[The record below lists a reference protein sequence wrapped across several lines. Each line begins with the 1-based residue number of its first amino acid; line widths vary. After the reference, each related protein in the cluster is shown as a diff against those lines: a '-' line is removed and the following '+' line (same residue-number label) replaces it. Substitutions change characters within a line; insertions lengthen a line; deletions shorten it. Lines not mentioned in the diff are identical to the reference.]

1 MAPRWQA
8 AVRPGASAA
17 PARHSGKIREAAGD
31 DRQRGGHRLLGPGL
45 ALAAAAA
52 LTAACPPVGW
62 AWLAW
67 AAPIPAFL
75 ALLKAAEDDGW
86 SRSCGWIGF
95 VLGAAYLTLL
105 VPWFGAFTPVGYPAA
120 AVYWGILGA
129 IAFVVT
135 GWALRRGRVL
145 PAPLVLAA
153 GWTFWEWLRAGGAL
167 AFPWGTLAFT
177 QHRHLAVLQMLEIT
191 GSYGLSFLMALFAAS
206 VACGVR
212 TRRAG
217 WALGSGAAAL
227 ALAGWGGW
235 VLKSTP
241 GAPRSVRVGI
251 VQASY
256 SYKAAGAAVVCVSP
270 PEEYERYTREALAQ
284 GARLVLWPEA
294 ASPADL
300 ANRADSRA
308 RVAELLR
315 SSGAHLL
322 AGSFVLDT
330 RTGVTTNSA
339 VLVASS
345 GQVLS
350 QYAKVRIVPFGEYL
364 PLRPLLRW
372 TEQYGMPSEDLG
384 AGAEWRPMAW
394 PGGSIGT
401 SICFE
406 SAFGGISREL
416 VGKGA
421 DLLAILT
428 SDGWAGRS
436 AAGLQ
441 HLAFAPLR
449 AVETR
454 RAVARAGATGV
465 SQLIDPYGRVL
476 ASQPMFRAGI
486 VVGDLPLR
494 TDTTLYVR
502 LGDWPVGLSALLL
515 LAGLFSPAFEAVR
528 RRKD

>member
-1 MAPRWQA
+1 MPDSNPIVTRMGLGRQVGRLAGTVLGLLS
-8 AVRPGASAA
+8 AV
-17 PARHSGKIREAAGD
+17 
-31 DRQRGGHRLLGPGL
+31 LL
-45 ALAAAAA
+45 
-52 LTAACPPVGW
+52 TVACPPVGW

-67 AAPIPAFL
+67 AAPVPAFL
-75 ALLKAAEDDGW
+75 ALLDAVEGDTW
-86 SRSCGWIGF
+86 SRSAGWIGF
-95 VLGAAYLTLL
+95 VLGAAYLALL

-135 GWALRRGRVL
+135 GWALRRGRAL
-145 PAPLVLAA
+145 PPPLVMAA
-153 GWTFWEWLRAGGAL
+153 GWVLWEWLRAGGPL

-177 QHRHLAVLQMLEIT
+177 QHRHLAVLQMLELT

-206 VACGVR
+206 IACGVR
-212 TRRAG
+212 ARRAG

-227 ALAGWGGW
+227 VLAGWGAW
-235 VLKSTP
+235 VLKSSP
-241 GAPRSVRVGI
+241 GATRSVRVGI

-256 SYKAAGAAVVCVSP
+256 SYKAPGAAVVCVSP
-270 PEEYERYTREALAQ
+270 PEEYERYTGEALAQ
-284 GARLVLWPEA
+284 GARLILWPEA

-300 ANRADSRA
+300 ANRADTRA
-308 RVAELLR
+308 RAAELLR
-315 SSGAHLL
+315 PSGAHLL

-330 RTGVTTNSA
+330 RTGATTNSA
-339 VLVASS
+339 VLVAPT
-345 GQVLS
+345 GQVLD

-384 AGAEWRPMAW
+384 AGTAWRPMAW
-394 PGGSIGT
+394 PGGSVGT

-406 SAFGGISREL
+406 SAFGGISREF
-416 VGKGA
+416 VRKGA

-476 ASQPMFRAGI
+476 ASQPMFQAGI

-494 TDTTLYVR
+494 NDTTLYVR
-502 LGDWPVGLSALLL
+502 LGEWPVALSALLL
-515 LAGLFSPAFEAVR
+515 LAALLAPAFEAVR
-528 RRKD
+528 QRKD